1 MAKVSFT
8 KLGLKLNQ
16 DIINIHFN
24 DQIIEVKQ
32 YLPIEDKLDL
42 IANVINASADANNF
56 ANPVKTN
63 LFTSLEILYFYTN
76 INFTDKQKEDVAKL
90 YDLVY
95 SSDLMQIVI
104 NAIPEIEYSS
114 IIDGVNLVS
123 NSIYAYRSSL
133 LGVMEAAMSDYNDT
147 QMDVN
152 AIAETLG
159 NKENLTLLKD
169 IMSKLG

>member
-95 SSDLMQIVI
+95 SSGLMQMVI